1 MSQPAHRTDGFRN
14 ILLLGPARMPQTIE
28 WRQFLAQAAGSC
40 VLASLHDA
48 DVSPTDRPFVV
59 SLGRGATWSVG
70 RLPSSWL
77 KARALVASGEFD
89 LIVAYYLTSYGL
101 MAASMAPGRYIAVPA
116 GSDIFPIRVKA
127 PRLAAARIA
136 VRRAMG
142 TMAWTEPMADA
153 LRTLGA
159 DPDRLLVLPRGI
171 DLELFREPV
180 DLKQPSEIVRIVS
193 TRRLRPLFRIDRLIA
208 AMGQLRASGVT
219 AHLNIVGDGTERLS
233 LQDLVRRS
241 GLEGHIAF
249 TGDLDRPLVA
259 HQLKQSDVFVS
270 LSRSDGLSTSL
281 VEALACGLFPVVSDI
296 PSNRQV
302 VEHGRNGLLVDGDN
316 PDDIAAALVTAASNR
331 DLREQANRLNLAL
344 VRERFDIRRNT
355 QLFLETVATWRQ
367 NRDPAA
373 RYARTSTIGP
383 R

>member
-1 MSQPAHRTDGFRN
+1 MSQPANRMDGFRN
-14 ILLLGPARMPQTIE
+14 ILLLGPARMPQALE
-28 WRQFLAQAAGSC
+28 WRRFLAQAAGSC
-40 VLASLHDA
+40 VLATLHDA
-48 DVSPTDRPFVV
+48 DVSPTDRPAVV
-59 SLGRGATWSVG
+59 SLGGGATWSLG
-70 RLPSSWL
+70 RLPSSWR

-101 MAASMAPGRYIAVPA
+101 LAASIAPGRYIAVPA
-116 GSDIFPIRVKA
+116 GSDIAPIRVKV

-153 LRTLGA
+153 LRRLGA
-159 DPDRLLVLPRGI
+159 DPHHLLILPRGI
-171 DLELFREPV
+171 DLELFQKPV
-180 DLKQPSEIVRIVS
+180 AARQSSGIVRIVS
-193 TRRLRPLFRIDRLIA
+193 TRRLRPLFRIDRLIG
-208 AMGQLRASGVT
+208 AMGQLRANGVS
-219 AHLNIVGDGTERLS
+219 AHLDIVGDGTERLS
-233 LQDLVRRS
+233 LEDLVRRS
-241 GLEGHIAF
+241 GLEDQITF
-249 TGDLDRPLVA
+249 TGGLERPLVA
-259 HQLKQSDVFVS
+259 HYLKKSDIFVS

-296 PSNRQV
+296 PSNREV

-331 DLREQANRLNLAL
+331 DLREQADRLNLAL

-355 QLFLETVATWRQ
+355 QLFLETVARWRKS
-367 NRDPAA
+367 RAPAES
-373 RYARTSTIGP
+373 RARTSAIEP